1 MFIAIAGGVV
11 GIILAVIIGGWIAQS
26 QNPPRVDQGN
36 NHPEANCSGHCADL
50 LARHSELC
58 LAEAAQRAAEERV
71 RELTDARNFA
81 TAAAAV
87 VMASGVALIATGFGG
102 IAGAVLVAVA
112 AGMFAFALGLAGG
125 VTAAEGDLRSK
136 AADVSRIM
144 AAKAEALKILAEKCP
159 NEVSG
164 CLAMLLPC

>member
-1 MFIAIAGGVV
+1 
-11 GIILAVIIGGWIAQS
+11 
-26 QNPPRVDQGN
+26 
-36 NHPEANCSGHCADL
+36 
-50 LARHSELC
+50 
-58 LAEAAQRAAEERV
+58 
-71 RELTDARNFA
+71 
-81 TAAAAV
+81 
-87 VMASGVALIATGFGG
+87 MASGVALIATGFGG